1 MESAGAPLWEGF
13 ETYYG
18 NMSAQQKY
26 EDHRFRREP
35 VAGYTRF
42 TPEDEEE
49 KARELLSACQR
60 LLTDKEYAQ
69 RWSSYYRLVVQPSL
83 YKPGCPSLISEKRVF
98 GFKVRPAPRADFE
111 IEDFNHK

>member
-60 LLTDKEYAQ
+60 LLTDKKYAQ

-83 YKPGCPSLISEKRVF
+83 YKPGCPFLISEKRVF
-98 GFKVRPAPRADFE
+98 GFKVRPRPSGGL
-111 IEDFNHK
+111 